1 MTAVI
6 YARYSSDNQ
15 REESI
20 EGQIRECTAYAEK
33 NGFTV
38 VKHYIDRA
46 ISAKT
51 DNRPQFQQMIKDS
64 ERGIFDVIIV
74 WKLDR
79 FARNRYDS
87 ARYKTQLKRNG
98 VKLVSATEVISA
110 GPEGII
116 LESVLEGYAEYY
128 SADLS
133 EKVVRGM
140 TENTLKGVYNGG
152 TVPFGYVIDENRHY
166 KPDPLLAPYVEQ
178 AFQKYADGATMTD
191 LRDWLKAH
199 NIKNTLGGEMSYNT
213 IQRMLSSRR
222 YIGELRLRDVVQPNA
237 IPALVSEDLFNKVQE
252 KLTKNKK
259 APARHKA
266 EDTYLLTTKLYC
278 GKCGALMF
286 GESGVSHTGKMY
298 TYYKCAAAKKKKTC
312 DKKAVRK
319 QWLEDLVVSE
329 TMKLVEDDASMN
341 AIIAKVMELQNQE
354 STDLPIYEK
363 QLRET
368 EVGITN
374 MLNAIQMGILTSST
388 KERLEALEEQRKELQ
403 ARIAEERLAKPK
415 MKEEFVRFWLLRFRK
430 LDMTQPEQ
438 RQALVDTFINAIYLY
453 DDKVLITFNY
463 KEGTET
469 VAFGEAV
476 KAEKSS
482 DMCARGAPDIER
494 QIVRFGVLS
503 LYRKAA
509 AHFLHT
515 VCTFAREEI
524 LGEQGSRQFSAF
536 VCVHQPDGFKDLFA
550 GDFCCRRLFVL
561 PGLGCCRGQVLGI
574 EVCFDLL
581 GQLQPGL
588 VLRMGVGVHQDSSS
602 CMTGVALHRLEVAIR
617 LQELVGGTGVTQT
630 VEHDLFKLWML
641 RSPQAVPF
649 CQQLRCDGQAIRE
662 PEQLPA
668 VAVLFWG
675 VLLVLLELFK
685 PCQKLR
691 FQRFGHIQDAVG
703 LLGLWLFQDERG
715 LAALTPV
722 RERVVDL
729 LGVELFQSVL
739 VGSLHGLIDRDGA
752 TPIGGIEIQITR
764 LQAENFAL
772 TERKDHAHVH
782 CQMQG
787 GVLDGLQGCQHGFLV
802 PDGALLDVDLWC
814 ITGKGNL
821 VNQVPFHR
829 IGKGGFQQ
837 GVDFVDGGAGQQP
850 LLLFVGQGLLY
861 AVDVLPAGSLG
872 KGSIELLNVVGAQLL
887 HFPFPDIRHDKVLH
901 HRHGLGVGLGGPLV
915 LCGLDRDPFVQ
926 HLLHRH
932 GVGDEECAVQQF
944 FLDRDLSLLRL
955 LPGLETFPSLAGLAG
970 TVFVLV
976 TDGVGISA
984 LHNRCH
990 RLPPSDRCKPVV
1002 EALLV
1007 HPDAGADA

>member
-6 YARYSSDNQ
+6 YARYSTDSQ

-140 TENTLKGVYNGG
+140 TENALKGIYNGG
-152 TVPFGYVIDENRHY
+152 TIPFGYMIDETRHY
-166 KPDPLLAPYVEQ
+166 QPDPLLAPYVEQ
-178 AFQKYADGATMTD
+178 TFQKYADGATMTD

-199 NIKNTLGGEMSYNT
+199 NIKNSMGGEMSYNT
-213 IQRMLSSRR
+213 IQRMLSNRR

-237 IPALVSEDLFNKVQE
+237 IPALVSEELFNKVQE
-252 KLTKNKK
+252 KLAKNKK

-266 EDTYLLTTKLYC
+266 EESYLLTTKLYC

-319 QWLEDLVVSE
+319 QWLEDLVVNE

-363 QLRET
+363 QLKET

-482 DMCARGAPDIER
+482 DMSARGAPQQKIRTASRWEKGSDFFIYSLQRTMPQLCSNENLSGGFQASEHSCASRTER
-494 QIVRFGVLS
+494 FSLPACGRRSAPDKPGCCCPGQICRSGGASSGLAPRTTG
-503 LYRKAA
+503 LPWRYPGLPR
-509 AHFLHT
+509 LQ
-515 VCTFAREEI
+515 RP
-524 LGEQGSRQFSAF
+524 GSRQARDGLRCSTAAARSGRGFR
-536 VCVHQPDGFKDLFA
+536 VQPRLPAA
-550 GDFCCRRLFVL
+550 GLAASGRK
-561 PGLGCCRGQVLGI
+561 
-574 EVCFDLL
+574 
-581 GQLQPGL
+581 
-588 VLRMGVGVHQDSSS
+588 HS
-602 CMTGVALHRLEVAIR
+602 CTR
-617 LQELVGGTGVTQT
+617 
-630 VEHDLFKLWML
+630 
-641 RSPQAVPF
+641 RSPQ
-649 CQQLRCDGQAIRE
+649 R
-662 PEQLPA
+662 
-668 VAVLFWG
+668 
-675 VLLVLLELFK
+675 
-685 PCQKLR
+685 
-691 FQRFGHIQDAVG
+691 
-703 LLGLWLFQDERG
+703 
-715 LAALTPV
+715 
-722 RERVVDL
+722 
-729 LGVELFQSVL
+729 
-739 VGSLHGLIDRDGA
+739 
-752 TPIGGIEIQITR
+752 
-764 LQAENFAL
+764 
-772 TERKDHAHVH
+772 
-782 CQMQG
+782 
-787 GVLDGLQGCQHGFLV
+787 
-802 PDGALLDVDLWC
+802 
-814 ITGKGNL
+814 
-821 VNQVPFHR
+821 
-829 IGKGGFQQ
+829 
-837 GVDFVDGGAGQQP
+837 QP
-850 LLLFVGQGLLY
+850 
-861 AVDVLPAGSLG
+861 
-872 KGSIELLNVVGAQLL
+872 
-887 HFPFPDIRHDKVLH
+887 
-901 HRHGLGVGLGGPLV
+901 PL
-915 LCGLDRDPFVQ
+915 
-926 HLLHRH
+926 
-932 GVGDEECAVQQF
+932 
-944 FLDRDLSLLRL
+944 
-955 LPGLETFPSLAGLAG
+955 
-970 TVFVLV
+970 
-976 TDGVGISA
+976 
-984 LHNRCH
+984 
-990 RLPPSDRCKPVV
+990 RLPP
-1002 EALLV
+1002 
-1007 HPDAGADA
+1007 